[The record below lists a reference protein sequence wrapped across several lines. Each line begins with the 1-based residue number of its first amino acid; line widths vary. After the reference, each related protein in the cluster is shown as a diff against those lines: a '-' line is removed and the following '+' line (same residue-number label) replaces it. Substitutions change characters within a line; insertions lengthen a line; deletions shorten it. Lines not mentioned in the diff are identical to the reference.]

1 MLKGR
6 DKIQPN
12 CVQGCYQSH
21 VFPNSRLSLFPSV
34 NVLCIDLI
42 RAPTLQWGSI
52 TGGVLSP
59 EENWCSLTKEK
70 WIFKLIVSWEPRIQI
85 HVSSGLSLYS
95 LKGANQNYLTWT
107 MSPRPRLIPR
117 PRPPELNPR
126 SVTCQAYDR
135 GQVISPFSVS
145 VFSSVKGT

>member
-1 MLKGR
+1 MGGSHNALCPALENLPIKLSSLKNKLVLHLLPIAHSHRMLKGR

-95 LKGANQNYLTWT
+95 LKGANQNYLT
-107 MSPRPRLIPR
+107 
-117 PRPPELNPR
+117 
-126 SVTCQAYDR
+126 
-135 GQVISPFSVS
+135 
-145 VFSSVKGT
+145 